1 LIPTRSALIGET
13 YLKEQSL
20 INRHILKVALMCAV
34 ISTAVYGFYL
44 GHKPTPAE
52 QKAITKYADVMNKV
66 LDQFRSPDWDEKI
79 DATIDHPTVSTFGDR
94 PMDIDQLLQRTYE
107 IRKDSKRYKTLVEP
121 RLQKL
126 ATIKDISKKQLEA
139 ARIEDLQH
147 LQVQVHFNMRV
158 VPMITGPDPKV
169 DPKVPGATFVHKDRN
184 NPFSHGVAYVL
195 FFSSAKDGRWEEA
208 NDVYRNFFLHKPD
221 TPFIENVEVRIF
233 GPEDRIKELLRK
245 IDWRQVNNA
254 FTL

>member
-1 LIPTRSALIGET
+1 LYKA
-13 YLKEQSL
+13 
-20 INRHILKVALMCAV
+20 
-34 ISTAVYGFYL
+34 
-44 GHKPTPAE
+44 HKPTPDE
-52 QKAITKYADVMNKV
+52 QKALTKYVNVMNKV

-79 DATIDHPTVSTFGDR
+79 DVTIENPMVSTFGDR

-121 RLQKL
+121 RLEKL
-126 ATIKDISKKQLEA
+126 PTIKDVSKRQLEA
-139 ARIEDLQH
+139 AQIEDLQH

-169 DPKVPGATFVHKDRN
+169 DPKIPGATFVHMDRN

-195 FFSSAKDGRWEEA
+195 FFSGTKNGRWEEA
-208 NDVYRNFFLHKPD
+208 NDVYRNFFVHQPD

-233 GPEDRIKELLRK
+233 GSEDRIKELLHK

-254 FTL
+254 LTM